1 MKKKKRLLHR
11 ISVKLTLF
19 IVASLIVSTAL
30 TAGIGYF
37 FAKEQLTTA
46 GKLDIQHSVDATL
59 SLLES
64 LQLDVEAGTLALDE
78 AQERA
83 RVLISGPNIESGYDA
98 NHSNITYKK
107 DGYIVAYLDDYTVQL
122 HPTNPIGEI
131 PGDTTVQEML
141 VASATQAAPENRYTE
156 YERTQENGEMVDK
169 IAYMTYFEP
178 WNWHIGMTAT
188 KTEFYEEVEAFK
200 VFMIWTI
207 IIISVAT
214 VALSYLVIRKKVRT
228 LGQVATVANQISD
241 GNLQVNELPTGS
253 DEIGQIGLAFNK
265 MSKQLQTLL
274 SSLQE
279 KGSNVLEQAT
289 ELSAISEQT
298 SASSEE
304 IVRAIDEIRSGTQEQ
319 AAHLEQTTNQTSD
332 LNQSVLAMNDQKD
345 SINQATE
352 RSSQA
357 VAKGKEIIS
366 TLERSN
372 QASLDASDRISVGVT
387 NLYLKIQ
394 DISGITAV
402 ITSIAEQTNLL
413 ALNASIEAAR
423 AGEQGRGFA
432 VVASEV
438 RKLAEQANVRTNE
451 IKQMIESIEKETEK
465 TVLLMGETGTYSSEL
480 SKAVKQTSN
489 EFIEIDTAIS
499 TIATTIKQLESELV
513 HVTTSTD
520 TIQEA
525 IEHASSVSEETA
537 ASVEE
542 MSASLEEQ
550 GNAIQ
555 TVAKT
560 AESLTGLNQQLQ
572 EDLSYYRYEK

>member
-1 MKKKKRLLHR
+1 MKKKTRLLQR

-30 TAGIGYF
+30 TAGMGYL
-37 FAKEQLTTA
+37 FAKEQLTSS
-46 GKLDIQHSVDATL
+46 GKLDIQHSVDAAL
-59 SLLES
+59 LLLES
-64 LQLDVEAGTLALDE
+64 LQLDVEAGTLTLDE

-83 RVLISGPNIESGYDA
+83 RVLISGPKTDSGYDISQA
-98 NHSNITYKK
+98 NVSYKV
-107 DGYIVAYLDDYTVQL
+107 DGYMVAYLEDYTVQL
-122 HPTNPIGEI
+122 HPTSTIGDI
-131 PGDTTVQEML
+131 PSDTTVQEML
-141 VASATQAAPENRYTE
+141 VASATKEAAENRYTE
-156 YERTQENGEMVDK
+156 YERTQENGELIDK

-178 WNWHIGMTAT
+178 WDWHIGMTAT
-188 KTEFYEEVEAFK
+188 TSEFYEEVDAFGI
-200 VFMIWTI
+200 FMISVI
-207 IIISVAT
+207 SIISVVVIILT
-214 VALSYLVIRKKVRT
+214 YFVIRKKVRT
-228 LGQVATVANQISD
+228 LGQVATVANQISE
-241 GNLQVNELPTGS
+241 GNLRVNELPTGP
-253 DEIGQIGLAFNK
+253 DEIGQLGHAFNS
-265 MSKQLQTLL
+265 MSKQLRNLI

-279 KGSNVLEQAT
+279 KGSNVLDQAT
-289 ELSAISEQT
+289 DLSAISEET

-319 AAHLEQTTNQTSD
+319 ATHLEQTTNQTSD
-332 LNQSVLAMNDQKD
+332 LNQSVLAMNEQKD
-345 SINQATE
+345 SMNHATQ

-372 QASLDASDRISVGVT
+372 QASLDASDRISVGIT

-394 DISGITAV
+394 DISSITSV

-438 RKLAEQANVRTNE
+438 RKLAEQANIRTNE
-451 IKQMIESIEKETEK
+451 ITQMIESIEKETEK
-465 TVLLMGETGTYSSEL
+465 TVLLMGETGTYSTEL

-499 TIATTIKQLESELV
+499 TIATTIKQLESELT

-555 TVAKT
+555 NVAKT

-572 EDLSYYRYEK
+572 EDLSYYRDDE

>member
-1 MKKKKRLLHR
+1 MKKKKRLLQR

-30 TAGIGYF
+30 TAGMGYL
-37 FAKEQLTTA
+37 FAKEQLTNS
-46 GKLDIQHSVDATL
+46 GKLDIQHSVDAAL

-64 LQLDVEAGTLALDE
+64 LQMDVEAGTLTLDE

-83 RVLISGPNIESGYDA
+83 RVLISGPKTDSGYDISQA
-98 NHSNITYKK
+98 NVSYKV
-107 DGYIVAYLDDYTVQL
+107 DGYMVAYLEDYTVQL
-122 HPTNPIGEI
+122 HPTSTIGEI
-131 PGDTTVQEML
+131 PNDTKVQEML
-141 VASATQAAPENRYTE
+141 VASATKEAVEDRYTE
-156 YERTQENGEMVDK
+156 YERTQENGEIVDK
-169 IAYMTYFEP
+169 IAYMTFFEP

-188 KTEFYEEVEAFK
+188 TSEFYEEVDAFG
-200 VFMIWTI
+200 VFMIWVI
-207 IIISVAT
+207 SIISVVVLVLT
-214 VALSYLVIRKKVRT
+214 YFVIRKKVRT
-228 LGQVATVANQISD
+228 LGQVANVANQISD
-241 GNLQVNELPTGS
+241 GNLQVSELPTGP
-253 DEIGQIGLAFNK
+253 DEIGQLGHAFNS
-265 MSKQLQTLL
+265 MSKQLKTLL

-279 KGSNVLEQAT
+279 KGSSVLDQAT
-289 ELSAISEQT
+289 DLSAISEET

-319 AAHLEQTTNQTSD
+319 ATHLEQTTTQTSG
-332 LNQSVLAMNDQKD
+332 LLQSVSAMNEQKEVM
-345 SINQATE
+345 NAAAN
-352 RSSQA
+352 RSGHA

-366 TLERSN
+366 TLETSN
-372 QASLDASDRISVGVT
+372 QASLDASDRISVGIT

-394 DISGITAV
+394 DISSITAV
-402 ITSIAEQTNLL
+402 ITSISEQTNLL

-423 AGEQGRGFA
+423 AGEHGRGFA

-438 RKLAEQANVRTNE
+438 RKLAEQANIRTNE
-451 IKQMIESIEKETEK
+451 IKQMIDSIEKETEK
-465 TVLLMGETGTYSSEL
+465 TVLLMGETSTYSTEL
-480 SKAVKQTSN
+480 SKAVKQTSD

-499 TIATTIKQLESELV
+499 NIATTIKQLESELT

-555 TVAKT
+555 NVAKT

-572 EDLSYYRYEK
+572 EDLSYYRHD

>member
-1 MKKKKRLLHR
+1 MKKKKRLLQR

-30 TAGIGYF
+30 TAGMGYL
-37 FAKEQLTTA
+37 FAKEQLTNS
-46 GKLDIQHSVDATL
+46 GKLDIQHSVDAAL

-64 LQLDVEAGTLALDE
+64 LQMDVEAGTLTLDE

-83 RVLISGPNIESGYDA
+83 RVLISGPKTDSGYDISQA
-98 NHSNITYKK
+98 NVSYKV
-107 DGYIVAYLDDYTVQL
+107 DGYMVAYLEDYTVQL
-122 HPTNPIGEI
+122 HPTSTIGEI
-131 PGDTTVQEML
+131 PNDTKVQEML
-141 VASATQAAPENRYTE
+141 VASATKEAVEDRYTE
-156 YERTQENGEMVDK
+156 YERTQENGEIVDK
-169 IAYMTYFEP
+169 IAYMTFFEP

-188 KTEFYEEVEAFK
+188 TSEFYEEVDAFG
-200 VFMIWTI
+200 VFMIWVI
-207 IIISVAT
+207 SIISVVVLVLT
-214 VALSYLVIRKKVRT
+214 YFVIRKKVRT
-228 LGQVATVANQISD
+228 LGQVANVANQISD
-241 GNLQVNELPTGS
+241 GNLQVSELPTGP
-253 DEIGQIGLAFNK
+253 DEIGQLGHAFNS
-265 MSKQLQTLL
+265 MSKQLKTLL

-279 KGSNVLEQAT
+279 KGSSVLDQAT
-289 ELSAISEQT
+289 DLSAISEET

-319 AAHLEQTTNQTSD
+319 AAHLEQTTTQTSG
-332 LNQSVLAMNDQKD
+332 LLQSVSAMNEQKEVM
-345 SINQATE
+345 NEAAN
-352 RSSQA
+352 RSGHA

-366 TLERSN
+366 TLETSN
-372 QASLDASDRISVGVT
+372 QASLDASDRISVGIT

-394 DISGITAV
+394 DISSITAV
-402 ITSIAEQTNLL
+402 ITSISEQTNLL

-423 AGEQGRGFA
+423 AGEHGRGFA

-451 IKQMIESIEKETEK
+451 IKQMIDSIEKETEK
-465 TVLLMGETGTYSSEL
+465 TVLLMGETSTYSTEL
-480 SKAVKQTSN
+480 SKAVKQTSD

-499 TIATTIKQLESELV
+499 NIATTIKQLESELT

-555 TVAKT
+555 NVAKA

-572 EDLSYYRYEK
+572 EDLSYYRHD

>member
-1 MKKKKRLLHR
+1 MKKKKRLLQR

-30 TAGIGYF
+30 TAGMGYL
-37 FAKEQLTTA
+37 FAKEQLTNS
-46 GKLDIQHSVDATL
+46 GKLDIQHSVDAAL

-64 LQLDVEAGTLALDE
+64 LQMDVEAGTLTLDE

-83 RVLISGPNIESGYDA
+83 RVLISGPKTDSGYDISQA
-98 NHSNITYKK
+98 NVSYKV
-107 DGYIVAYLDDYTVQL
+107 DGYMVAYLEDYTVQL
-122 HPTNPIGEI
+122 HPTSTIGEI
-131 PGDTTVQEML
+131 PNDTKVQEML
-141 VASATQAAPENRYTE
+141 VASATQEAAENRYTE
-156 YERTQENGEMVDK
+156 YERTQENGEIVDK

-188 KTEFYEEVEAFK
+188 TSEFYEEVDAFG
-200 VFMIWTI
+200 VFMIWVI
-207 IIISVAT
+207 SIISVVVFVLT
-214 VALSYLVIRKKVRT
+214 YFVIRKKVRT
-228 LGQVATVANQISD
+228 LGQVANVANQISD
-241 GNLQVNELPTGS
+241 GNLQVSELPTGP
-253 DEIGQIGLAFNK
+253 DEIGQLGHAFNS
-265 MSKQLQTLL
+265 MSKQLKTLL

-279 KGSNVLEQAT
+279 KGSSVLDQAT
-289 ELSAISEQT
+289 DLSAISEET

-319 AAHLEQTTNQTSD
+319 AAHLEQTTTQTSG
-332 LNQSVLAMNDQKD
+332 LLQSVSAMNEQKEVM
-345 SINQATE
+345 NEAAN
-352 RSSQA
+352 RSGHA

-366 TLERSN
+366 TLETSN
-372 QASLDASDRISVGVT
+372 QASLDASDRISVGIT

-394 DISGITAV
+394 DISSITAV
-402 ITSIAEQTNLL
+402 ITSISEQTNLL

-423 AGEQGRGFA
+423 AGEHGRGFA

-451 IKQMIESIEKETEK
+451 IKQMIDSIEKETEK
-465 TVLLMGETGTYSSEL
+465 TVLLMGETSTYSTEL

-499 TIATTIKQLESELV
+499 NIATSIKQLESELT

-555 TVAKT
+555 NVAKT

-572 EDLSYYRYEK
+572 EDLSYYRHD

>member
-1 MKKKKRLLHR
+1 MKKKKRLLQR

-30 TAGIGYF
+30 TAGMGYL
-37 FAKEQLTTA
+37 FAKEQLTNS
-46 GKLDIQHSVDATL
+46 GKLDIQHSVDAAL

-64 LQLDVEAGTLALDE
+64 LQMDVEAGTLTLDE

-83 RVLISGPNIESGYDA
+83 RVLISGPKTDSGYDISQA
-98 NHSNITYKK
+98 NVSYKV
-107 DGYIVAYLDDYTVQL
+107 DGYMVAYLEDYTVQL
-122 HPTNPIGEI
+122 HPTSTIGEI
-131 PGDTTVQEML
+131 PNDTKVQEML
-141 VASATQAAPENRYTE
+141 VASATKEAVEDRYTE
-156 YERTQENGEMVDK
+156 YERTQENGEIVDK
-169 IAYMTYFEP
+169 IAYMTFFEP

-188 KTEFYEEVEAFK
+188 TSEFYEEVDAFG
-200 VFMIWTI
+200 VFMIWVI
-207 IIISVAT
+207 SIISVVVLVLT
-214 VALSYLVIRKKVRT
+214 YFVIRKKVRT
-228 LGQVATVANQISD
+228 LGQVANVANQISD
-241 GNLQVNELPTGS
+241 GNLQVSELPTGP
-253 DEIGQIGLAFNK
+253 DEIGQLGHAFNS
-265 MSKQLQTLL
+265 MSKQLKTLL

-279 KGSNVLEQAT
+279 KGSSVLDQAT
-289 ELSAISEQT
+289 DLSAISEET

-319 AAHLEQTTNQTSD
+319 AAHLEQTTTQTSG
-332 LNQSVLAMNDQKD
+332 LLQSVSAMNEQKKVM
-345 SINQATE
+345 NEAAN
-352 RSSQA
+352 RSGHA

-366 TLERSN
+366 TLETSN
-372 QASLDASDRISVGVT
+372 QASLDASDRISVGIT

-394 DISGITAV
+394 DISSITAV
-402 ITSIAEQTNLL
+402 ITSISEQTNLL

-423 AGEQGRGFA
+423 AGEHGRGFA

-451 IKQMIESIEKETEK
+451 IKQMIDSIEKETEK
-465 TVLLMGETGTYSSEL
+465 TVLLMGETSTYSTEL
-480 SKAVKQTSN
+480 SKAVKQTSD

-499 TIATTIKQLESELV
+499 NIATTIKQLESELT

-555 TVAKT
+555 NVAKT

-572 EDLSYYRYEK
+572 EDLSYYRHD

>member
-1 MKKKKRLLHR
+1 MLQR

-30 TAGIGYF
+30 TAGMGYL
-37 FAKEQLTTA
+37 FAKEQLTNS
-46 GKLDIQHSVDATL
+46 GKLDIQHSVDAAL

-64 LQLDVEAGTLALDE
+64 LQMDVEAGTLTLDE

-83 RVLISGPNIESGYDA
+83 RVLISGPKTDSGYDISQA
-98 NHSNITYKK
+98 NVSYKV
-107 DGYIVAYLDDYTVQL
+107 DGYMVAYLEDYTVQL
-122 HPTNPIGEI
+122 HPTSTIGEI
-131 PGDTTVQEML
+131 PNDTKVQEML
-141 VASATQAAPENRYTE
+141 VASATQEAAENRYTE
-156 YERTQENGEMVDK
+156 YERTQENGEIVDK

-188 KTEFYEEVEAFK
+188 TSEFYEEVDAFG
-200 VFMIWTI
+200 VFMIWVI
-207 IIISVAT
+207 SIISVVVFVLT
-214 VALSYLVIRKKVRT
+214 YFVIRKKVRT
-228 LGQVATVANQISD
+228 LGQVANVANQISD
-241 GNLQVNELPTGS
+241 GNLQVSELPTGP
-253 DEIGQIGLAFNK
+253 DEIGQLGHAFNS
-265 MSKQLQTLL
+265 MSKQLKTLL

-279 KGSNVLEQAT
+279 KGSSVLDQAT
-289 ELSAISEQT
+289 DLSAISEET

-319 AAHLEQTTNQTSD
+319 ATHLEQTTTQTSG
-332 LNQSVLAMNDQKD
+332 LLQSVSAMNEQKEVM
-345 SINQATE
+345 NEAAN
-352 RSSQA
+352 RSGHA

-366 TLERSN
+366 TLETSN
-372 QASLDASDRISVGVT
+372 QASLDASDRISVGIT

-394 DISGITAV
+394 DISSITAV
-402 ITSIAEQTNLL
+402 ITSISEQTNLL

-423 AGEQGRGFA
+423 AGEHGRGFA

-438 RKLAEQANVRTNE
+438 RKLAEQANIRTNE
-451 IKQMIESIEKETEK
+451 IKQMIDSIEKETEK
-465 TVLLMGETGTYSSEL
+465 TVLLMGETSTYSTEL
-480 SKAVKQTSN
+480 SKAVKQTSD

-499 TIATTIKQLESELV
+499 NIATTIKQLESELT

-555 TVAKT
+555 NVAKA

-572 EDLSYYRYEK
+572 EDLSYYRHD